1 MTIEEKIEKILS
13 IPVVVNRRILKTCLI
28 KIEDINTRFKNEPDQ
43 LEGSINFH
51 LHYFNKSVLC
61 CSSDYIAYG
70 TDEDMRNIVN
80 NILTS
85 YNNQSTLI
93 TEGLCNILIS
103 SMRKNENHVKNN
115 NRFLVRHM
123 LYTIN
128 TLNCII
134 ANTTR
139 DVKLI
144 KTNLES
150 IEFVHDFLYE
160 GYKRVF
166 RLDYI

>member
-13 IPVVVNRRILKTCLI
+13 IPVVVKRRTLKTGLI
-28 KIEDINTRFKNEPDQ
+28 KIEDLKLRFKNEPEQ
-43 LEGSINFH
+43 LEGSINYH

-61 CSSDYIAYG
+61 CSGNYIAYG
-70 TDEDMRNIVN
+70 TDEDMNNIVN

-85 YNNQSTLI
+85 YNNQCVI
-93 TEGLCNILIS
+93 MTEDLCNIITRS
-103 SMRKNENHVKNN
+103 IQKNENDIKSN
-115 NRFLVRHM
+115 NRFLVRHV

-139 DVKLI
+139 DVKLL

-150 IEFVHDFLYE
+150 INFVHDFLYD

>member
-13 IPVVVNRRILKTCLI
+13 IPVVVKRRTLKTGLI
-28 KIEDINTRFKNEPDQ
+28 KIEDLKLRFKNDPEQ
-43 LEGSINFH
+43 LKGSINYH

-61 CSSDYIAYG
+61 YSGDYIAYG
-70 TDEDMRNIVN
+70 TDEDMNNIVN

-85 YNNQSTLI
+85 YNNQCVI
-93 TEGLCNILIS
+93 MTEDLCNIIIS
-103 SMRKNENHVKNN
+103 SIQKNENDIKSN
-115 NRFLVRHM
+115 NRFLVRHV

-139 DVKLI
+139 DVKLL

-150 IEFVHDFLYE
+150 INFVHDFLYD